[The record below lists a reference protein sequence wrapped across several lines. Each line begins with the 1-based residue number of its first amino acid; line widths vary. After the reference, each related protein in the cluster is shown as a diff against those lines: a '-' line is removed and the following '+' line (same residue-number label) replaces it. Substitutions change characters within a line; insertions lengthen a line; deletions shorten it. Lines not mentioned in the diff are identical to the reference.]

1 MGVSHCLRPPHVP
14 YFVPVL
20 DASRIGLGTGSAG
33 SAQPEHGA
41 DYHHRL

>member
-1 MGVSHCLRPPHVP
+1 MP

-33 SAQPEHGA
+33 SAQPEHEAG
-41 DYHHRL
+41 YHRRLNGNLMPD